1 MKAKKQLFKLKCLLL
16 LSILLLLVN
25 SCAMA
30 TTTLTLLGKFSNWGD
45 SFAQA
50 INNFE
55 QKHDVKIE
63 VMDYGDWRVIREKVA
78 TMATGGVYV
87 DVFFADNRT
96 VGYYAFNDLAEPLDA
111 LAARDIKLDRYP
123 QVTLNPMRYN
133 GKLYALPV
141 TAGLFNVY
149 YNPSLFQKA
158 GLPAPVSDWT
168 SKKWTWDDFVNSARK
183 MTVDTNGD
191 GIPDRY
197 GIQSFGTKGGHNHIG
212 AWGVWFIDNEKPIYY
227 GDRPE
232 VISAYEKTTSLW
244 TVHQVIGGN
253 FINGT
258 AAMNV
263 VQTGSLNNL
272 VNNRGMVEWLVAA
285 MPLGTQRA
293 TQTGF
298 GGIAVAK
305 GSKNLELAWELAK
318 YLAYDTEGT
327 TLISR
332 AANRLPVLRET
343 TRDFMNRFQKIL
355 PESSVLSLVDAIAY
369 AYDQRFSRFA
379 YGDEVAQL
387 IVAAGARVIKGEVS
401 VREALTSIAPEAKA
415 LLEAK

>member
-1 MKAKKQLFKLKCLLL
+1 MK
-16 LSILLLLVN
+16 
-25 SCAMA
+25 
-30 TTTLTLLGKFSNWGD
+30 
-45 SFAQA
+45 
-50 INNFE
+50 
-55 QKHDVKIE
+55 
-63 VMDYGDWRVIREKVA
+63 
-78 TMATGGVYV
+78 
-87 DVFFADNRT
+87 
-96 VGYYAFNDLAEPLDA
+96 P
-111 LAARDIKLDRYP
+111 
-123 QVTLNPMRYN
+123 
-133 GKLYALPV
+133 
-141 TAGLFNVY
+141 TA
-149 YNPSLFQKA
+149 
-158 GLPAPVSDWT
+158 
-168 SKKWTWDDFVNSARK
+168 
-183 MTVDTNGD
+183 
-191 GIPDRY
+191 
-197 GIQSFGTKGGHNHIG
+197 
-212 AWGVWFIDNEKPIYY
+212 
-227 GDRPE
+227 
-232 VISAYEKTTSLW
+232 W
-244 TVHQVIGGN
+244 TVHQVMVN

-305 GSKNLELAWELAK
+305 GSKNPELAWELAK

-387 IVAAGARVIKGEVS
+387 IVAAGAKVIKGEVS